1 VSPRRRVIPTLVA
14 IAASAALLIGPRDAG
29 ALGARSAY
37 ATNAS
42 PTSTAPG
49 ASAVSATSVPDS
61 SALTDTTS
69 TITSTSYSETS
80 SRIRYYGTWSF
91 AYSSH
96 YQGGRIKW
104 SRQAGAKA
112 VFAFSGVT
120 VNWYGPTGSTRG
132 KARVYLDGTYVKTVN
147 MYSSSFVARKLLY
160 SVSFPSNHTG
170 HLKIVVAG
178 TAGHPIVGIDS
189 FTVKRI
195 VSTSTAA
202 PAGWTLVQSDDFNGT
217 AVDTTKWSI
226 YSGTGNAGYGLR
238 AASALSVGSGLLTIT
253 AQMLN
258 GSLVSGGITNRF
270 SQAYGRFEFRVRT
283 DPDPSLA
290 TSGVVL
296 TWPQSGNWPVDGEN
310 DIYETTLDADR
321 TPVRSFVHYGATN
334 QQYWFMHTGL
344 DGTQWHTMA
353 MEWEPSAIRIYRD
366 GVLDWTVTDASAIPD
381 VAHHLSIQLDAF
393 KQSMTGTV
401 RLQVDWIRIY
411 KRS

>member
-1 VSPRRRVIPTLVA
+1 MRVVGWPSARRTPSLFLIIVLSTACLVLVRPVSAARPDKLAPIVSVTSPLAGSTVSGIVSLTATASDNVAVTQVKWFVDGTEIAWDGAAPWQASWNSGLVA
-14 IAASAALLIGPRDAG
+14 AGAHLIYARAADAANNWGQSVALSFKTTVTTLASASPSHTPSPTPTPTPRPSPTPTPAPT
-29 ALGARSAY
+29 
-37 ATNAS
+37 ATPAPT
-42 PTSTAPG
+42 PTSTA
-49 ASAVSATSVPDS
+49 T
-61 SALTDTTS
+61 
-69 TITSTSYSETS
+69 
-80 SRIRYYGTWSF
+80 
-91 AYSSH
+91 
-96 YQGGRIKW
+96 
-104 SRQAGAKA
+104 
-112 VFAFSGVT
+112 
-120 VNWYGPTGSTRG
+120 
-132 KARVYLDGTYVKTVN
+132 
-147 MYSSSFVARKLLY
+147 
-160 SVSFPSNHTG
+160 
-170 HLKIVVAG
+170 
-178 TAGHPIVGIDS
+178 
-189 FTVKRI
+189 
-195 VSTSTAA
+195 

-217 AVDTTKWSI
+217 AVDTTKWLI

-253 AQMLN
+253 ARMLN